1 LHTYTPLV
9 PTIRRT
15 PDNDIL
21 KAKAHVH
28 RLQADRLTAL
38 VPEQERPKEDHELSE
53 WTLDDAMERVEMGEA
68 LLLIDGYLVDV
79 TQYLEDH
86 VSSGVELYGAWL
98 AS

>member
-1 LHTYTPLV
+1 
-9 PTIRRT
+9 
-15 PDNDIL
+15 
-21 KAKAHVH
+21 
-28 RLQADRLTAL
+28 
-38 VPEQERPKEDHELSE
+38 
-53 WTLDDAMERVEMGEA
+53 MERVEMGEA